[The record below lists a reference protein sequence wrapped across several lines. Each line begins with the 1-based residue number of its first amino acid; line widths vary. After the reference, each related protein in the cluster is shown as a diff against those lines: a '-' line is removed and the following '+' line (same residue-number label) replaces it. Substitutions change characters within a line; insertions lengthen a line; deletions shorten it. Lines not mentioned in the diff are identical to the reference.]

1 MKVVTEGLNSS
12 QPQFLLRVFIGKVI
26 PSFKSDKYKDCV
38 GKSSDWINLTKY
50 INYPVTYSED
60 KSMISKLNFTIGE
73 LSQEL
78 TGYIR
83 MGSKV
88 ELYGYYYMPHGTE
101 MRRIFHGTVYRMS
114 LKVTDNGVSTL
125 SIEALQYGYRSVG
138 LQKHYRSIPNED
150 DLSTWLHGKSS
161 VKLIDVINGIIKDNG
176 FEIGDI
182 NLPAKIADTT
192 FTHKK
197 SEFQRGQSDWDFL
210 CSLAKKYGCLCFI
223 QQQEGVDRVYFVDEV
238 KRVAQVYDDIEFRM
252 PTANISLH
260 PLSKGIEGASAFDRI
275 IRDNE
280 IQKFTDKSFNR
291 IRILRDVE
299 VTEDIDQA
307 YSVSRTA
314 CFINNKGEIE
324 NGVSVAENNQVTFY
338 RLDEDKVR
346 YIRKTNPELANS
358 IEMNPQNFQWKEHPD
373 DPSPETNPR
382 YAAYYYSVV
391 KIVDEQTAVYDQA
404 YQGLTVSA
412 SCNMDLN
419 IRSQRVYRINGLMRW
434 SSSSGNGS
442 GHASYFLQGLRH
454 VWDSSGLRTE
464 LDFIR

>member
-12 QPQFLLRVFIGKVI
+12 QPQFLLRASLSKV
-26 PSFKSDKYKDCV
+26 PPVFKSDKYKDCI
-38 GKSSDWINLTKY
+38 GKGSWANLTRY
-50 INYPVTYSED
+50 VTYPVVYSED

-73 LSQEL
+73 FSQAL
-78 TGYIR
+78 TGSIH
-83 MGSKV
+83 MGSTV

-101 MRRIFHGTVYRMS
+101 MRRIFRGMVYRMS

-125 SIEALQYGYRSVG
+125 AIEALQHGYRSVG
-138 LQKHYRSIPNED
+138 LQKHIRSIPNED
-150 DLSTWLHGKSS
+150 DLAPWLHGKSS

-176 FEIGDI
+176 FEIGEI
-182 NLPAKIADTT
+182 RLPAKVANVT

-197 SEFQRGQSDWDFL
+197 GEFQNEQSDWDFL
-210 CSLAKKYGCLCFI
+210 CALAKKYGCLCFI
-223 QQQEGVDRVYFVDEV
+223 QQHEGVEKVYFVDEV
-238 KRVAQVYDDIEFRM
+238 SRVSQVYDDIEFRM
-252 PTANISLH
+252 PTANISPN
-260 PLSKGIEGASAFDRI
+260 PLSDGIEGASGFQRT

-280 IQKFTDKSFNR
+280 IQKFTNKSFNR

-299 VTEDIDQA
+299 VTEDIDTA
-307 YSVSRTA
+307 YAVSRTA
-314 CFINNKGEIE
+314 CFINDKGEIE
-324 NGVSVAENNQVTFY
+324 NGVSVAKDNQITFY

-346 YIRKTNPELANS
+346 YIRKTNPELADT
-358 IEMNPQNFQWKEHPD
+358 IENNPQYFQWKKNPE
-373 DPSPETNPR
+373 DPSPETDPR
-382 YAAYYYSVV
+382 YAAYYYTQY
-391 KIVDEQTAVYDQA
+391 KIMDEQTAVYDQA